1 MIKLTN
7 ENCRTFLWLW
17 CIHRKTK
24 LVMQITQVKRDK
36 SGYNSVFLWDK
47 SMKFKWQGT
56 HRQFKREFDL
66 FVSGK
71 AFI

>member
-1 MIKLTN
+1 
-7 ENCRTFLWLW
+7 
-17 CIHRKTK
+17 
-24 LVMQITQVKRDK
+24 MQITQVKRDK